1 VHTAKRT
8 TCPALAIPEFSKGN
22 GNVVS
27 EHGRRPHAMSRDTA
41 AVGLEFADLRR
52 DVVDN
57 ISWLPPFDWSV
68 AYEHPYETGPLRQ
81 LLRHSELAIPLA
93 QSISRI
99 PSQFLRNETQRH
111 SGAHRS
117 WSCAK

>member
-1 VHTAKRT
+1 
-8 TCPALAIPEFSKGN
+8 
-22 GNVVS
+22 
-27 EHGRRPHAMSRDTA
+27 MSRDTA

-57 ISWLPPFDWSV
+57 ISWLSPFDWSV

-99 PSQFLRNETQRH
+99 PSQFLSSETIRKFRARAENNDQNLWMGLGDVGVKV
-111 SGAHRS
+111 GAPSRG
-117 WSCAK
+117 